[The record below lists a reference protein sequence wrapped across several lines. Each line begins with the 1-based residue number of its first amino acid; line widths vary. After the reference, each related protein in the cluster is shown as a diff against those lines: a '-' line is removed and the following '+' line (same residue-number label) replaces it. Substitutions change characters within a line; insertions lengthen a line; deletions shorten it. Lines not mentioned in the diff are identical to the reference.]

1 MKRQITIYESAKNG
15 KITVFN
21 DVECET
27 LGDLKTLLRNK
38 GIDYTGKEFVEGVT
52 NTKLIADD
60 SRIPTNIPF
69 KGSTT
74 NDVFIN
80 ILNKDTKVKSGVSYS
95 ELSRAD
101 LLRAAKPYAS
111 EIEASLGVNYTRA
124 KSADIAAFLNKRNA
138 APEKKTEE
146 APVVKT
152 SKEEKGSSDVEKKL
166 EMLKKA
172 VLLIADMSECTE
184 EVEEALE
191 GWDDVKE
198 EDAPKKVEEAPKSN
212 FSDADIQG
220 FIRK

>member
-27 LGDLKTLLRNK
+27 LGDLKTLLRSK
-38 GIDYTGKEFVEGVT
+38 GIDYNGKEFVEGVT

-80 ILNKDTKVKSGVSYS
+80 ILNKDTKVKSGVDYS

-101 LLRAAKPYAS
+101 LLRAAKPHAV

-124 KSADIAAFLNKRNA
+124 KSADIVAFLNKKNA
-138 APEKKTEE
+138 APVQKAEE
-146 APVVKT
+146 APVAET
-152 SKEEKGSSDVEKKL
+152 SKEEKGNCDVEKKL

-172 VLLIADMSECTE
+172 VLLVAEMSECTE
-184 EVEEALE
+184 DVEEALE
-191 GWDDVKE
+191 GWDDEK
-198 EDAPKKVEEAPKSN
+198 DDSPKVESAPKSN
-212 FSDADIQG
+212 FSDADIQS

>member
-27 LGDLKTLLRNK
+27 LGDLKTLLRSK
-38 GIDYTGKEFVEGVT
+38 GIDYNGKEFVEGVT

-80 ILNKDTKVKSGVSYS
+80 ILNKDTKVKSGVDYS

-101 LLRAAKPYAS
+101 LLRAAKPHAV

-124 KSADIAAFLNKRNA
+124 KSADIVAFLNKKNA
-138 APEKKTEE
+138 APVQKAEE
-146 APVVKT
+146 ATVAET
-152 SKEEKGSSDVEKKL
+152 SKEEKGNCGVEKKL

-172 VLLIADMSECTE
+172 VLLVAEMSECTE
-184 EVEEALE
+184 DVEKALE
-191 GWDDVKE
+191 GWDDE
-198 EDAPKKVEEAPKSN
+198 ENDSPKVEIAPKSN
-212 FSDADIQG
+212 FSDADIQS

>member
-27 LGDLKTLLRNK
+27 LGDLKSLLRSKN
-38 GIDYTGKEFVEGVT
+38 IDYTGKEFVEGVT

-60 SRIPTNIPF
+60 SKIPTNIPF

-80 ILNKDTKVKSGVSYS
+80 ILNKDTKVKSGVNYS
-95 ELSRAD
+95 ELSRGD
-101 LLRAAKPYAS
+101 LLRAAKPYAA
-111 EIEASLGVNYTRA
+111 EIESSLGVNYTRA
-124 KSADIAAFLNKRNA
+124 KSADLVAFLNKRNA
-138 APEKKTEE
+138 APAKETEE
-146 APVVKT
+146 TPVVKP
-152 SKEEKGSSDVEKKL
+152 SKEEKGSSNVEKKL
-166 EMLKKA
+166 EMLVKA
-172 VLLIADMSECTE
+172 VRILAEMNECTE

-191 GWDDVKE
+191 GWDNKEDDSPKE
-198 EDAPKKVEEAPKSN
+198 EGVPKSN
-212 FSDADIQG
+212 FSDADIQN